1 MENIQELREIVNPVF
16 NTAKSCVQLDAISG
30 DPESQQLL
38 AILGIDE
45 LERDSARKPVPPEL
59 AEQVK
64 KLFPVYT
71 IYTESRFQIVNRLI
85 EAYPGRTVVDLP
97 CGYTAR
103 GIKMSRQGRTY
114 YGYDLPA
121 VIDVIGPAVAQVYG
135 EDNRIHY
142 ASVDATNYDSLE
154 EPIKNESG
162 ELLITTEGLLMYFT
176 QSELEEVFSNI
187 RRLLQKHGGSWILV
201 DRAYFTHDLDIASAI
216 FDNDQKNIT
225 LYANITKQA
234 AGTVA
239 DVKFHD
245 NVIFKGEDEEIHAFI
260 REMGFD
266 IREIPMDSYLPDQL
280 GGFKSVPQAE
290 AGVRKVFGDMY
301 FWELTARE
309 GSEEAPA
316 EKAEPED
323 LPFAVDSEFKDG
335 TLFVRIQG
343 RMDTITAPELLK
355 KFQETSGKA
364 DRIEMDVKKMSYVSS
379 AGLRVLLMMYKSLE
393 DKSRFKMTGISEGVR
408 EILETT
414 GFDQFLFDGGQS

>member
-1 MENIQELREIVNPVF
+1 
-16 NTAKSCVQLDAISG
+16 
-30 DPESQQLL
+30 
-38 AILGIDE
+38 
-45 LERDSARKPVPPEL
+45 
-59 AEQVK
+59 
-64 KLFPVYT
+64 
-71 IYTESRFQIVNRLI
+71 
-85 EAYPGRTVVDLP
+85 
-97 CGYTAR
+97 
-103 GIKMSRQGRTY
+103 MSRQGRAY

-121 VIDVIGPAVAQVYG
+121 VIDVIGPAAAQVYG

-187 RRLLQKHGGSWILV
+187 HRLLQKHGGSWILV

-216 FDNDQKNIT
+216 FDNDQQMVT
-225 LYANITKQA
+225 LYANITKRA

-239 DVKFHD
+239 DVEFYD
-245 NVIFKGEDEEIHAFI
+245 NVIFKGEEEEIRAFI

-301 FWELTARE
+301 FWELAARE

-379 AGLRVLLMMYKSLE
+379 AGLRVLLIMYKSLQ

>member
-16 NTAKSCVQLDAISG
+16 NTAKACVQLDAISG
-30 DPESQQLL
+30 DAESQQLL

-121 VIDVIGPAVAQVYG
+121 VIDVIGPAAAQVYG

-187 RRLLQKHGGSWILV
+187 HRLLQKHGGSWILV
-201 DRAYFTHDLDIASAI
+201 DRAYFTHDLDTASAI
-216 FDNDQKNIT
+216 FDNDQKMIT
-225 LYANITKQA
+225 LYDNITKQA
-234 AGTVA
+234 A
-239 DVKFHD
+239 
-245 NVIFKGEDEEIHAFI
+245 
-260 REMGFD
+260 
-266 IREIPMDSYLPDQL
+266 
-280 GGFKSVPQAE
+280 
-290 AGVRKVFGDMY
+290 
-301 FWELTARE
+301 
-309 GSEEAPA
+309 
-316 EKAEPED
+316 
-323 LPFAVDSEFKDG
+323 
-335 TLFVRIQG
+335 
-343 RMDTITAPELLK
+343 
-355 KFQETSGKA
+355 
-364 DRIEMDVKKMSYVSS
+364 
-379 AGLRVLLMMYKSLE
+379 
-393 DKSRFKMTGISEGVR
+393 
-408 EILETT
+408 
-414 GFDQFLFDGGQS
+414 